1 MFAGAHFMEKS
12 IEFPSLFNRLNLIA
26 LRHWTH
32 EQLVSNAYYHVKDLG
47 LDDDSAVKDGPSHKE
62 NVAHLL
68 ANIHLAVRIK
78 ENNQFYQ

>member
-1 MFAGAHFMEKS
+1 MEKS

-32 EQLVSNAYYHVKDLG
+32 EQLVGNAYYHVKDLC
-47 LDDDSAVKDGPSHKE
+47 LDEDSSSTEGDGSHQE

-68 ANIHLAVRIK
+68 ANMHLAVRVK

>member
-1 MFAGAHFMEKS
+1 MEKS
-12 IEFPSLFNRLNLIA
+12 IEFPSLFNSLNLIA

-32 EQLVSNAYYHVKDLG
+32 EQLVSNAFYHVKHLS
-47 LDDDSAVKDGPSHKE
+47 LDEDSTTMDGGASHQE

-68 ANIHLAVRIK
+68 ANMHLAVRVK